1 MENRY
6 LMIKSTRKEWND
18 KRIARVKCLYP
29 DATVISSKSVCENGS
44 DSYIPYLLKNTSR
57 GTQIIFDEFS
67 NLGVDDENR
76 IKNYRKF
83 VESGIHITFINEPIL
98 SSSNLLKTYCLFTE
112 AETLSDVDVDTFM
125 NLVRKSVSEYLK
137 AKEMESLGRKAM
149 QGITIENGG
158 NPVGRP
164 AGTTLETKKAEE
176 SKQKILRLSADFDGY
191 MHDQE
196 LIKYLGI
203 SRNSFYK
210 YKADLKKQCPKD
222 TKLNFHLDT
231 L

>member
-1 MENRY
+1 
-6 LMIKSTRKEWND
+6 
-18 KRIARVKCLYP
+18 
-29 DATVISSKSVCENGS
+29 
-44 DSYIPYLLKNTSR
+44 
-57 GTQIIFDEFS
+57 
-67 NLGVDDENR
+67 
-76 IKNYRKF
+76 
-83 VESGIHITFINEPIL
+83 
-98 SSSNLLKTYCLFTE
+98 
-112 AETLSDVDVDTFM
+112 
-125 NLVRKSVSEYLK
+125 
-137 AKEMESLGRKAM
+137 MESLGRKAM

-210 YKADLKKQCPKD
+210 YKSELKRQHNLS
-222 TKLNFHLDT
+222 TKLNFNI
-231 L
+231 